1 MTSFAPLVPIATE
14 AVERATRFIRTNLP
28 RALAEKGDRDMVSE
42 VDLSVERAVRAYLNE
57 NTPAIGFLGEEEGRA
72 GAVDDLLWVL
82 DPVDGTANFVRGL
95 PLCAVSLALVSRR
108 KPVLGVI
115 ALPFLQEQY
124 VGLTGEGA
132 HDAFGRRIRVSGT
145 SGLVNA
151 IVALGD
157 YAVGPNAAARN
168 RARLA
173 ITELLAHRA
182 QRVRML
188 GSAAVDLVWTAAGR
202 LDASVMLSNKPWDT
216 AAGVL
221 IAREAGAHVVDR
233 DGSPHTVDSTAT
245 LAAAPTLLDDLL
257 ALVREAERA

>member
-1 MTSFAPLVPIATE
+1 
-14 AVERATRFIRTNLP
+14 
-28 RALAEKGDRDMVSE
+28 MVSE
-42 VDLSVERAVRAYLNE
+42 VDLSVERTVRAYLNE

-72 GAVDDLLWVL
+72 GAVDDVDDLVWVL
-82 DPVDGTANFVRGL
+82 DPIDGTANFVRGL
-95 PLCAVSLALVSRR
+95 PLCAVSLALVSRG

-124 VGLTGEGA
+124 VGLAGEGA
-132 HDAFGRRIRVSGT
+132 HDAFGRRLRVSGT

-168 RARLA
+168 HPRLA
-173 ITELLAHRA
+173 ITEQLAHRV

-188 GSAAVDLVWTAAGR
+188 GSAAVDLVWTAAGK
-202 LDASVMLSNKPWDT
+202 LDATVMLSNKPWDT